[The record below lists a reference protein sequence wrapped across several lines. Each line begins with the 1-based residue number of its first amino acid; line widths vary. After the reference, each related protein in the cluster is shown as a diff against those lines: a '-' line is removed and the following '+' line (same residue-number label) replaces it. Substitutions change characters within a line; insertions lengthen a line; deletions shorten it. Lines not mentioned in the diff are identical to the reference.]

1 QERDPHVDVH
11 IAHKESIH
19 WDLTGGRPGTAGF
32 ETTLSHP
39 AVPSSHTRGSWQFS
53 PDNGKTWVDAISTPY
68 AKTTIPNLTL
78 LTLYGFRVKVT
89 IGTTTGASTHPVM
102 LLVH

>member
-1 QERDPHVDVH
+1 VILSQQPLSTFAGVDRRVH
-11 IAHKESIH
+11 SA
-19 WDLTGGRPGTAGF
+19 T
-32 ETTLSHP
+32 
-39 AVPSSHTRGSWQFS
+39 
-53 PDNGKTWVDAISTPY
+53 TPY